1 MSDLVPNLAELIAA
15 LPMNSDGVAV
25 ASAFE
30 ADTVEAARTALRRV
44 VAGWEQYGVSPDAN
58 SDSSI
63 TAPVE

>member
-30 ADTVEAARTALRRV
+30 ADTVEAARIALRLV
-44 VAGWEQYGVSPDAN
+44 VAGREQYDVSPDASN
-58 SDSSI
+58 DSSI
-63 TAPVE
+63 TAPVA